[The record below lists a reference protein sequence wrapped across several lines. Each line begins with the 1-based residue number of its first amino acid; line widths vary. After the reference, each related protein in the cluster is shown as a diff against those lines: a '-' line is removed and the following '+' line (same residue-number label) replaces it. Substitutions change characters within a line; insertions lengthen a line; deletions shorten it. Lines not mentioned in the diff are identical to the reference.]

1 VSIELWRHGAL
12 ELAGMIARR
21 EVSSREVVEAHLA
34 RIDEVN
40 PRLNAV
46 VRRLDDE
53 ARRAADAADAAV
65 AAGSALGR
73 FHGVP
78 ITVKENIDL
87 AGTPTTHAMLAL
99 ADAVADRD
107 APVVERMR
115 AAGAIP
121 IGRTNLPDLGL
132 RVFTESSLHGITDNP
147 WKSGHTSGGSSG
159 GEGAAI
165 ASGMSPL
172 GLGND
177 IGGSLRNPAH
187 CCGIASIKPS
197 TGVVPS
203 ATVIPPEDS
212 SIVGQLMSVE
222 GVMARSVADVR
233 AGFSTVAGPHVRD
246 PLALP
251 VVLADAPRD
260 RPLKVAVVAA
270 PPGGDTHAGVADAIR
285 RAADALADAGAEVV
299 EAVPATYEE
308 ALGLWAQML
317 MEELRVQLPLLEM
330 VMGADGLRFL
340 SFAADRFPALD
351 WAGLS
356 GVFAARHRVEKQ
368 WHRFLTE
375 HDVLLT
381 PVWTR
386 PAPPHGFDI
395 GSYESAV
402 EVLEAMRP
410 VLPANLLG
418 LPAAVTP
425 AGIVE
430 GLPVGAQFTA
440 RRFSDLAALT
450 AAALLEQSLGVLTPV
465 DPRT

>member
-1 VSIELWRHGAL
+1 MTELWQRGAV
-12 ELAGMIARR
+12 ELAGLIARR
-21 EVSSREVVEAHLA
+21 QVTSREVVEAHLA

-53 ARRAADAADAAV
+53 ARRGADVADAAV
-65 AAGSALGR
+65 AAGGPLGPL
-73 FHGVP
+73 HGVP
-78 ITVKENIDL
+78 FTVKENIDL
-87 AGTPTTHAMLAL
+87 AGTPTTNSMAAL
-99 ADAVADRD
+99 AEAMADVD
-107 APVVERMR
+107 APVVERLR
-115 AAGAIP
+115 AAGGIP

-147 WKSGHTSGGSSG
+147 WRSGRTSGGSSG
-159 GEGAAI
+159 GEAAAI
-165 ASGMSPL
+165 AAGMSPL

-203 ATVIPPEDS
+203 ATVVPPEDA
-212 SIVGQLMSVE
+212 SIVSQLMAVE

-233 AGFSTVAGPHVRD
+233 TGFELVAGPHVRD
-246 PLALP
+246 PLVLP
-251 VVLADAPRD
+251 VTLTGLPSGR
-260 RPLKVAVVAA
+260 RLRVAVQAS
-270 PPGGDTHAGVADAIR
+270 PPGGATDPGVADLIR
-285 RAADALADAGAEVV
+285 RAADVLADAGAEVV
-299 EAVPATYEE
+299 EAVPHTYEE
-308 ALGLWAQML
+308 AIDLWARLL
-317 MEELRVQLPLLEM
+317 MEELRVQLPLLEV
-330 VMGADGLRFL
+330 VMGSDGLRFL
-340 SFAADRFPALD
+340 GYAAEMYPSLDRAGQAASFM
-351 WAGLS
+351 
-356 GVFAARHRVEKQ
+356 ARHRVERE

-381 PVWTR
+381 PVWAT

-395 GSYESAV
+395 SSAESATTV
-402 EVLEAMRP
+402 FETMRP

-425 AGIVE
+425 AGIVD

-440 RRFSDLAALT
+440 RRFSDLTALGAAE
-450 AAALLEQSLGVLTPV
+450 LLEAAVGTLTPI
-465 DPRT
+465 DPRP

>member
-1 VSIELWRHGAL
+1 VSGELWRRSAL

-21 EVSSREVVEAHLA
+21 EVTSRQVVEEHLA
-34 RIDEVN
+34 RVDAVN

-53 ARRAADAADAAV
+53 ALRAADAADAAV
-65 AAGSALGR
+65 AAGTTLGR

-87 AGTPTTHAMLAL
+87 AGTPTTQALPAL

-203 ATVIPPEDS
+203 ATVVPPEDA
-212 SIVGQLMSVE
+212 SIVAQLMLVE
-222 GVMARSVADVR
+222 GVMARTVADVR
-233 AGFSTVAGPHVRD
+233 AGLATVAGPHERD

-251 VVLADAPRD
+251 VRLGDVPAD
-260 RPLKVAVVAA
+260 RPLRVAVAA
-270 PPGGDTHAGVADAIR
+270 TPPGGDTHPGVADAIR

-299 EAVPATYEE
+299 EAAPDSFEE
-308 ALGLWAQML
+308 ALELWARML
-317 MEELRVQLPLLEM
+317 MEELRVQLPLIEL

-340 SFAADRFPALD
+340 SFAADRYPALD
-351 WAGLS
+351 WAGLA
-356 GVFAARHRVEKQ
+356 GVFTARHRVDKQ
-368 WHRFLTE
+368 WHRFLTD

-381 PVWTR
+381 PVWTC
-386 PAPPHGFDI
+386 PAPPHGYDI
-395 GSYESAV
+395 SSYDAALST
-402 EVLEAMRP
+402 LEAMRP

-418 LPAAVTP
+418 LPAAVAP
-425 AGIVE
+425 AGVVD

-440 RRFSDLAALT
+440 RRFCDLAALS
-450 AAALLEQSLGVLTPV
+450 AAALLEQRIGVLTPV
-465 DPRT
+465 EPFG